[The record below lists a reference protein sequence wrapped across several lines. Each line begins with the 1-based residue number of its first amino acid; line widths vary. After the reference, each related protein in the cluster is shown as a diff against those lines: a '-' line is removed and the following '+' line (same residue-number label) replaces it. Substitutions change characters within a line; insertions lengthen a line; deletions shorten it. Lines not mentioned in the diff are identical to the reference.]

1 MLSTLTKKNLSIKK
15 LSDHHQVAKLCF
27 QISKKAKILVK
38 YAAKVREALET
49 IFKDA
54 EYNSDLETKKFWIRS
69 DCAQTFFS
77 KKLNLN
83 LKLKKIPKSSE
94 VRTRSPWILSQ
105 VLNLSA
111 KRAIVNRRNFL
122 VYNLVCPISQSFLRF
137 IIISALI

>member
-38 YAAKVREALET
+38 YAARLLRL
-49 IFKDA
+49 FLKDA
-54 EYNSDLETKKFWIRS
+54 EYNSD
-69 DCAQTFFS
+69 CAQTFFF
-77 KKLNLN
+77 KKTEP
-83 LKLKKIPKSSE
+83 KFEIKKKYPRAVGFE
-94 VRTRSPWILSQ
+94 PAAPGFLSQ

-122 VYNLVCPISQSFLRF
+122 VYNLVCPI
-137 IIISALI
+137 